1 MNNYRERKKIL
12 FLIGSLDSG
21 GVSKSMVSLLN
32 TIDRQ
37 KYEVSLWVG
46 SPSGIFYDLL
56 PQDIRLLSDERIS
69 LLLKGTSGLLSL
81 LKQGYF
87 FLFLGNL
94 FRLFLACF
102 NKGYAGWILSKL
114 MPVIV
119 NIEYDMIVDYNGQHQ
134 LYYMVDKLKGK
145 KKVTFFHSDYS
156 KWPYYY
162 QVDKK
167 YYSRVSYIYSISD
180 VCVDSLK
187 KYFPSQ
193 INKIGLI
200 ENISSPILI
209 NKLSELPIDDFEG
222 NIKLLTLGHICKSKG
237 LDLAIKSAAILK
249 RKGLCFKWFFL
260 GKEIENFH
268 DLIEKLDL
276 TNEIIYLGMRT
287 NPYPYLKLA
296 DLYIHPSRFEGKSI
310 ALDEAKILCKPIV
323 VTNFST
329 VRDQFENRVN
339 ASICEMTPESLS
351 DAIIELLVNE
361 KLRIK
366 YQTYLSDHLVDN
378 SNEIDKLYKIIED

>member
-276 TNEIIYLGMRT
+276 TNEIIYLGMRS
-287 NPYPYLKLA
+287 NPYPYLKQA

-323 VTNFST
+323 VTHFST
-329 VRDQFENRVN
+329 VCDQFEDRVN

-351 DAIIELLVNE
+351 NAIIELLVNE

>member
-37 KYEVSLWVG
+37 KYEVSLWMG

-145 KKVTFFHSDYS
+145 KKVTFFHNDYF